1 MCNLY
6 KLNARPNHLRELLR
20 YVEEH
25 DFPPRAYV
33 SPGSPIAI
41 IRAERDGIRHLVL
54 VRWGFVPSW
63 AKEVAP
69 GKPLT
74 NARSE
79 TILEKASF
87 KNAIRRR
94 RCLIPADGFYEWSGP
109 EGRKQAYHIARAD
122 GAPFAFA
129 GIWEHWQGAEGSE
142 LETAAIV
149 TTEALPP
156 IAHLHHRMPVIVPP
170 DLHEDWLAN
179 DRVEADRALALVMAH
194 PDPTLAFAPVT
205 LERRAPAPK
214 PPPPPPDQM
223 SLF

>member
-6 KLNARPNHLRELLR
+6 KLSAKPDHLRELLR

-41 IRAERDGIRHLVL
+41 VLAEKDIRHLAL
-54 VRWGFVPSW
+54 VRWGFVPAW

-87 KNAIRRR
+87 KHAIRRR

-109 EGRKQAYHIARAD
+109 EGRKQAYHIAR
-122 GAPFAFA
+122 GNGGPFAFA
-129 GIWEHWQGAEGSE
+129 GIWEHWQGANGSE
-142 LETAAIV
+142 IETAAIV
-149 TTEALPP
+149 TTEALAP
-156 IAHLHHRMPVIVPP
+156 IAHLHHRMPMIVAP
-170 DLHEDWLAN
+170 DLHEAWLAN
-179 DRVEADRALALVMAH
+179 DKVAAEEALALVKAN
-194 PDPTLAFAPVT
+194 PDPTLTFEPVT

-214 PPPPPPDQM
+214 PPPPEPDQM
-223 SLF
+223 TLF

>member
-1 MCNLY
+1 MCNLFRL
-6 KLNARPNHLRELLR
+6 KARPDHLRELLH
-20 YVEEH
+20 YMEEH

-41 IRAERDGIRHLVL
+41 IRAEKDVRHLAL

-74 NARSE
+74 NARIE

-87 KNAIRRR
+87 KHAIRRR
-94 RCLIPADGFYEWSGP
+94 RCLIPADGYYEWSG
-109 EGRKQAYHIARAD
+109 ELGRKQAYQVTRAD
-122 GAPFAFA
+122 EGPFAFA
-129 GIWEHWQGAEGSE
+129 GLWEHWQGADGSE

-149 TTEALPP
+149 TTEA
-156 IAHLHHRMPVIVPP
+156 IAPMAAVHHRMPVIVPP
-170 DLHEDWLAN
+170 HLHQHWLAN
-179 DRVEADRALALVMAH
+179 DMVDAAEILRAVAAE
-194 PDPTLAFAPVT
+194 PDPTLIVAPVE
-205 LERRAPAPK
+205 LERRAPPPK
-214 PPPPPPDQM
+214 PPAREVDQL

>member
-1 MCNLY
+1 MCNLFRL
-6 KLNARPNHLRELLR
+6 KARPDHLRELLH
-20 YVEEH
+20 YLEEH
-25 DFPPRAYV
+25 DFPPRPYI
-33 SPGSPIAI
+33 SPGGPIAI
-41 IRAERDGIRHLVL
+41 VRTEKNARHLAL

-74 NARSE
+74 NARIE

-94 RCLIPADGFYEWSGP
+94 RCLVPADGYYEWSG
-109 EGRKQAYHIARAD
+109 ELGRKQAFEVTRAD
-122 GAPFAFA
+122 GGPFAFA
-129 GIWEHWQGAEGSE
+129 GLWEHWLGPDGSE

-149 TTEALPP
+149 TTAALPP
-156 IAHLHHRMPVIVPP
+156 MAAVHPRMPVVVAEH
-170 DLHEDWLAN
+170 LHDDWLAN
-179 DRVEADRALALVMAH
+179 ESVEADRMIDALLSH
-194 PDPTLAFAPVT
+194 PDPTLIVAPVE

-214 PPPPPPDQM
+214 PPAVEVDQL

>member
-1 MCNLY
+1 MCNLF
-6 KLNARPNHLRELLR
+6 KLNAKPDHLREFLR
-20 YVEEH
+20 YIEEH

-41 IRAERDGIRHLVL
+41 VRAGKNARHLAL

-79 TILEKASF
+79 TILDKASF
-87 KNAIRRR
+87 KHAIRRR

-109 EGRKQAYHIARAD
+109 EGRRQAYHITRSD
-122 GAPFAFA
+122 GGPFAFA
-129 GIWEHWQGAEGSE
+129 GIWEHWQGADGSE

-149 TTEALPP
+149 TTEALAP
-156 IAHLHHRMPVIVPP
+156 IVHLHHRMPVIVAP
-170 DLHEDWLAN
+170 DHHEAWLDN
-179 DRVEADRALALVMAH
+179 DRLEAGKALDLVKAH
-194 PDPTLAFAPVT
+194 PDPTLIFAPVT
-205 LERRAPAPK
+205 LERKAPAAK
-214 PPPPPPDQM
+214 PPPPEPDQM
-223 SLF
+223 TLF